1 MNILSIYINMPST
14 VALFSDGKIIA
25 ATHEERFSRKKN
37 DNRYPKQAIQ
47 SCLDEAGMTLEMIDH
62 IAIASNISSYS
73 QIVLKQYEWSIAD
86 YLTEQYE
93 IWKPYL
99 IDNCGVINSNSEA
112 EIFEDKIDLTVYP
125 SNSLK
130 QYLTLDN
137 REKMFSSDRTKIIS
151 KIIGNDK
158 VKAIEH
164 HRAHAAYSYYASS
177 FRNEKILSFT
187 IDGWGDGKN
196 ATIGIFDEQGKY
208 QEHYSTDQCAIGR
221 IYRYMTLLLGMKP
234 NEHEFKVMGL
244 APYGKEKYAQK
255 ALDLFRST
263 LYVDDIEFKWK
274 IKPTDSYFWFKERL
288 EGVRFDNIA
297 YALQTWVEE
306 LILEWI
312 DNAINK
318 YGIHKIVISGGV
330 AMNIKAMGKIAELDC
345 VSDIFIGG
353 SASDE
358 SLAIGS
364 AICLAEDIA
373 NTNGEQWN
381 SQNISSL
388 PNLYLGPDIKS
399 SDEIEVIELAK
410 DNSSYSITNSP
421 SDSAVAQLLAE
432 GKVIARCVGRMEFGQ
447 RSLGNRSIL
456 ADPSNLRVKDK
467 INSMIKSRDFW
478 MPFAPIVLDRY
489 VDRYLINPKNIESPH
504 MTIGFNTTQEGFDA
518 MIAACHPADK
528 TARPQILKEEAN
540 QKLYS
545 LVNEFEKIT
554 GRGAILNTSF
564 NLHGYPIVN
573 TPQEAFNV
581 FNHSGL
587 DCLLFDNYLI
597 SKDTFDV

>member
-1 MNILSIYINMPST
+1 VNILSIYINMPST